1 MLYIVTLYFSFLVEL
16 STALLYH
23 VGQKFDEVC
32 QLKQGKNSNLSS
44 AKILE
49 MMKTNNLDVD
59 S

>member
-1 MLYIVTLYFSFLVEL
+1 MLYIITLSSSFLVEL
-16 STALLYH
+16 STVLLYH

-49 MMKTNNLDVD
+49 MMKTNDLDVD